1 LCSVVSSV
9 GGMVSMLV
17 MWLISFMMFTFASC
31 VLLGRGC
38 CDVKLDK
45 RLRNV
50 ALLCNVMTSLWAVY
64 DQ

>member
-1 LCSVVSSV
+1 
-9 GGMVSMLV
+9 LV